1 MKLIDREGRLFGKIS
16 IIDVLVLAVVI
27 VMAVALY
34 VKTNHREITSTT
46 TSDTPFTYQ
55 ILISGV
61 RGYVADAIREKDM
74 LYDVDNSSGGA
85 LGEITDIQVMEGA
98 KLAEY
103 DDGTMEMT
111 PVEDGVNL
119 LLTVEGRGIISDG
132 RYLAN
137 RVYDLG
143 VNSAR
148 NYHTPYAQFT
158 GTVVAID

>member
-1 MKLIDREGRLFGKIS
+1 
-16 IIDVLVLAVVI
+16 
-27 VMAVALY
+27 
-34 VKTNHREITSTT
+34 
-46 TSDTPFTYQ
+46 
-55 ILISGV
+55 
-61 RGYVADAIREKDM
+61 M

-119 LLTVEGRGIISDG
+119 LLTVEGRGITSDG
-132 RYLAN
+132 RYLVN

>member
-1 MKLIDREGRLFGKIS
+1 
-16 IIDVLVLAVVI
+16 
-27 VMAVALY
+27 
-34 VKTNHREITSTT
+34 
-46 TSDTPFTYQ
+46 
-55 ILISGV
+55 
-61 RGYVADAIREKDM
+61 
-74 LYDVDNSSGGA
+74 
-85 LGEITDIQVMEGA
+85 
-98 KLAEY
+98 
-103 DDGTMEMT
+103 MEMT

-132 RYLAN
+132 RYLVN

>member
-1 MKLIDREGRLFGKIS
+1 MSAAEPSRREDYTTIHLPPSARVLLATANEHKTREVRAILQ
-16 IIDVLVLAVVI
+16 DVLAPYGEN
-27 VMAVALY
+27 A
-34 VKTNHREITSTT
+34 
-46 TSDTPFTYQ
+46 
-55 ILISGV
+55 LISLKG
-61 RGYVADAIREKDM
+61 
-74 LYDVDNSSGGA
+74 LPLPS
-85 LGEITDIQVMEGA
+85 
-98 KLAEY
+98 
-103 DDGTMEMT
+103 

-132 RYLAN
+132 RYLVN

>member
-34 VKTNHREITSTT
+34 VKTNHREITST
-46 TSDTPFTYQ
+46 YQ
-55 ILISGV
+55 ILVSGV

-132 RYLAN
+132 RYLVN